1 MPGAMGS
8 PAETLYRKVS
18 AGEQIA
24 QWTCDRY
31 EGRRANEKVEE
42 VWTADWKVFG
52 LTADDFAVLQDLAAL
67 FKGLSAQMQ
76 VDFLPVG
83 AESAESG
90 PGYSGVPVRRISYR
104 NGKTHQKQEITEVS
118 RQDFEDALFEV
129 PAGFRQS
136 QSPWEGQMAMA
147 GSGPVRAPAASSPAP
162 APAPAGQAPQPR
174 QLASGSSSEL
184 GQLDC
189 SQAIR
194 LFREKKAAA
203 DVVQRSC
210 PPDIA
215 NALVTPAAG
224 PATPPAAPG
233 VAVPVGEYDQ
243 HFSSQ
248 PTILQGGQSLNLS
261 AKRVIRTAVRTAKAT
276 AIEALK
282 DYAVQKA
289 IQKGVEKAVQQAAVQ
304 SAASSFGGIGGAAL
318 SGFGG
323 FGGGAKPG
331 FQFVVLETAEAALK
345 AVAGEAMFLIPARYR
360 NMQLVRL
367 AAQEGFRALESRKG
381 RVRKGQFKR
390 PDGPAMR
397 DQVAWRLVQTT
408 TRGAVYEVAQA
419 LESGA
424 HYALVDGS
432 DSAFDFSV
440 R

>member
-1 MPGAMGS
+1 MPWLPLR
-8 PAETLYRKVS
+8 PARPRLLQRLAWRSLWGNMTSTSLLSRRFSRE
-18 AGEQIA
+18 
-24 QWTCDRY
+24 DR
-31 EGRRANEKVEE
+31 A
-42 VWTADWKVFG
+42 
-52 LTADDFAVLQDLAAL
+52 
-67 FKGLSAQMQ
+67 S
-76 VDFLPVG
+76 
-83 AESAESG
+83 
-90 PGYSGVPVRRISYR
+90 ISR
-104 NGKTHQKQEITEVS
+104 
-118 RQDFEDALFEV
+118 
-129 PAGFRQS
+129 P
-136 QSPWEGQMAMA
+136 
-147 GSGPVRAPAASSPAP
+147 
-162 APAPAGQAPQPR
+162 
-174 QLASGSSSEL
+174 
-184 GQLDC
+184 
-189 SQAIR
+189 
-194 LFREKKAAA
+194 
-203 DVVQRSC
+203 
-210 PPDIA
+210 
-215 NALVTPAAG
+215 
-224 PATPPAAPG
+224 
-233 VAVPVGEYDQ
+233 
-243 HFSSQ
+243 
-248 PTILQGGQSLNLS
+248 
-261 AKRVIRTAVRTAKAT
+261 KRVIRTAVRTAKAT

-360 NMQLVRL
+360 NMQLVRP